1 MVKPSN
7 LTGLSDQMNDLSTK
21 FVPHYIQQF
30 RIILLQPGNWHGYR
44 MMLLD
49 DSN

>member
-21 FVPHYIQQF
+21 FVAHYFQQYL
-30 RIILLQPGNWHGYR
+30 IILLQPGSWYG
-44 MMLLD
+44 
-49 DSN
+49 